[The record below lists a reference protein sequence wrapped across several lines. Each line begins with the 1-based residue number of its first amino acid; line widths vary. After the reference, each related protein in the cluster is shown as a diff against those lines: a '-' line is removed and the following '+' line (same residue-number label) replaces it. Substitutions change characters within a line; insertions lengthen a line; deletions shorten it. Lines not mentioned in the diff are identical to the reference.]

1 MPRSDEAAAWFSA
14 VYRAVQEIPP
24 GKVTSYGHIAF
35 VATGIPGAGGAARQ
49 EAALSQEGVEVS
61 RGNLGER
68 MIDLSVYGW
77 FPRRL
82 PSDVSD
88 DEGE

>member
-1 MPRSDEAAAWFSA
+1 
-14 VYRAVQEIPP
+14 
-24 GKVTSYGHIAF
+24 
-35 VATGIPGAGGAARQ
+35 GAGGAARQ
-49 EAALSQEGVEVS
+49 EAALTLEGVEVS

-68 MIDLSVYGW
+68 TIDLGTYGW

-82 PSDVSD
+82 PSDASD